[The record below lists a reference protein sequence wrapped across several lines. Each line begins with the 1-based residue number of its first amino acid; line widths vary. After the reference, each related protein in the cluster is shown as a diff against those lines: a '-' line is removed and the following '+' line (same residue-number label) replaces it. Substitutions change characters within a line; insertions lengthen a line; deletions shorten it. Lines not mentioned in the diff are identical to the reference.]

1 MIEALIEYGLF
12 FAKTATLLIALVIAL
27 TAIISLGRRDKTAE
41 RLLVK
46 NMNEKYDTMR
56 ELLEYEVLD
65 KKSLKKISKAHKKE
79 IKAKKKE
86 ATEKIK
92 HRVFVLNFKG
102 DIRATA
108 VESLREEITALLT
121 IANQD
126 DEVLLRLENPGGTV
140 HEHGLAASQLL
151 RLRQRD
157 IPLVV
162 AVDKVA
168 ASGGYL
174 MASTANKIIA
184 APFAIIG
191 SIGVLAQIPNFHRV
205 LEKHGVDFEQITAG
219 KYKRTITMFGKNTD
233 EDRKK
238 LKQDLEGIHDLF
250 KSSVTA
256 HREELDIEQ
265 VATGEHWY
273 GQQALELKLVD
284 ELMTSDDY
292 LLEKS
297 KDSNIFEIQYK
308 LKPKLGKRLGASA
321 RSAWEEFSSDI
332 SSRWEK

>member
-41 RLLVK
+41 RLIVK

-65 KKSLKKISKAHKKE
+65 KKSLKKVSKAHKKE

-273 GQQALELKLVD
+273 GQQALELKLID